1 MVPEKRLLG
10 STCRTSA
17 SDRSK
22 RCIVQF
28 LTTPIIIQK
37 IICWGRRD
45 WQAIYVIQPE
55 WYVAGGR
62 DAGMTSQKLE
72 SAGRDQLIVASTP
85 GVDQNPGEK
94 D

>member
-1 MVPEKRLLG
+1 M
-10 STCRTSA
+10 
-17 SDRSK
+17 
-22 RCIVQF
+22 
-28 LTTPIIIQK
+28 
-37 IICWGRRD
+37 
-45 WQAIYVIQPE
+45 IQPE